1 MAPQPQH
8 VEEIQQA
15 IARNNADWQAESNP
29 LTRLPLEEQR
39 RRLGFVPGPNDPSL
53 AEREAVAL
61 RNQPGPGGPES
72 AALGVPGAY
81 DLRDVDGQNYITPV
95 RNQGN
100 CGSCVA
106 FGTLAAAEG
115 TLRVA
120 LKNPDLEIDYSEAHL
135 FYCHARREGRNCD
148 NGWWVDRALEAIK
161 NSGVVDENCYPYTG
175 GDQNCSNLSDSA
187 PSRLTYIENW
197 RRYVTPASMKIWL
210 AGEGPLIACF
220 TVYEDFMYYGGGVY
234 RHVWGERLGGH
245 CVCVVGYDD
254 EGGYWICK
262 NSWGEDRGESGF
274 YRIGYGEV
282 GIDAEM
288 WTVEGIRSPFAVRD
302 AAFVSQSVPTAMTP
316 GQPYDVAVTLRNTG
330 IQTWTPGHNYRLGSQ
345 NPQDNTVWGPGRVDV
360 PQQVPTWGEATFAFR
375 VTAPA
380 QLPAHHQWRMV
391 QDAVE
396 WFGEFT
402 PDVLVEAA
410 GVTVRYGSTLRVR
423 HVVTWANLH
432 SHPHPY
438 GHPGSS
444 GQQQV
449 TCYDGADDNDLW
461 IVKGPDGA
469 PPDHRVGQQVA
480 HGDLVRLE
488 HAATRRNLH
497 SHAGIPSPV
506 TGQQEVTC
514 FGEAGQGDGNDT
526 WRVEIEGGGTWQA
539 GRQMRLIHVPT
550 EHALHSHQG
559 YSHPDWTMGQQEVTC
574 FGERDA
580 NDLWFASDFRA
591 RDARFVSQLVPTT
604 MVRGQGY
611 DVSVTMCNVGTET
624 WTAAG
629 AYRLGS
635 QSPQDNTVW
644 GLGRV
649 ELPRPVAPGE
659 QVTVPFHVT
668 APATTG
674 VTHFQWRMLRE
685 GVEWFGALSAHTAVR
700 VYTTLEET
708 TVPDATGLGR
718 SAAGNAI
725 RSADLVP
732 HFSGAQGAR
741 VEVWSQDP
749 EPGAQVRR
757 GSTVTLR
764 MVRSD

>member
-1 MAPQPQH
+1 M
-8 VEEIQQA
+8 
-15 IARNNADWQAESNP
+15 
-29 LTRLPLEEQR
+29 
-39 RRLGFVPGPNDPSL
+39 
-53 AEREAVAL
+53 AEREEVAS
-61 RNQPGPGGPES
+61 RNLQNGPAATES
-72 AALGVPGAY
+72 ATTMGVPSSY
-81 DLRDVDGQNYITPV
+81 DLRDVDGQNFVTPI
-95 RNQGN
+95 RDQGN

-115 TLRVA
+115 TFRVA
-120 LKNPDLEIDYSEAHL
+120 LKNPELEIDYSEAHL
-135 FYCHARREGRNCD
+135 FYCHARREGRSCD

-161 NSGVVDENCYPYTG
+161 NSGVVDEHCYPYTP
-175 GDQNCSNLSDSA
+175 GDQDCAGLCGSA
-187 PSRLTYIENW
+187 PDRLTYIANW

-210 AGEGPLIACF
+210 NSEGPLIACF
-220 TVYEDFMYYGGGVY
+220 TVYEDFFAYAGGVY
-234 RHVWGERLGGH
+234 RHVSGGRAGGH

-262 NSWGEDRGESGF
+262 NSWGEDWGEDGF
-274 YRIGYGEV
+274 FRICYGEV

-288 WTVEGIRSPFAVRD
+288 WTVEGIRSPLAVRD
-302 AAFVSQSVPTAMTP
+302 AAFVSQSVPSAMTP
-316 GQPYDVAVTLRNTG
+316 GQGYDVAITLRNTG
-330 IQTWTPGHNYRLGSQ
+330 IQSWRPGHNYRLGSQ
-345 NPQDNTVWGPGRVDV
+345 NPQDNTAWGLGRVDV
-360 PQQVPTWGEATFAFR
+360 PHQVPTWGEATFAFH

-380 QLPAHHQWRMV
+380 QLPAHYQWRMV

-402 PDVLVEAA
+402 PGVLVEAT
-410 GVTVRYGSTLRVR
+410 GVSVRYGSTLRVR

-449 TCYDGADDNDLW
+449 TCYEGADDNDLW
-461 IVKGPDGA
+461 LVKGPDGT
-469 PPDHRVGQQVA
+469 PPGHRVGQPVS

-488 HAATRRNLH
+488 HVATRRNLH

-539 GRQMRLIHVPT
+539 GRQLRLIHVPT
-550 EHALHSHQG
+550 DHALHSHHG

-574 FGERDA
+574 FGGRDA

-591 RDARFVSQLVPTT
+591 RDALFVTQSLPIT

-629 AYRLGS
+629 AFRLGS

-649 ELPRPVAPGE
+649 ELPGPVAPGE
-659 QVTVPFHVT
+659 HVTFPFHVT

-685 GVEWFGALSAHTAVR
+685 GVEWFGAFSAPTAVR
-700 VYTTLEET
+700 IYTTLEET
-708 TVPDATGLGR
+708 VVPDVVGLGR
-718 SAAGNAI
+718 ASAGNAI
-725 RSADLVP
+725 RGADLVP
-732 HFSGAQGAR
+732 RFTGAQGAR

-749 EPGAQVRR
+749 AAGSNVQR

-764 MVRSD
+764 MVRND